1 MIQNHATLSEIRHFL
16 KKELAA
22 VYSAG
27 ETSSLFNMIME
38 HLGYPF
44 PETTLNPDF
53 QPGPEITAQI
63 KEIVPDIHKSRP
75 IQYILG
81 EITFLDLQL
90 QINENALIP
99 RPETEEMVHRIIME
113 NRNKPQRILDLCS
126 GSGCIALTLKNKFPE
141 AMVTGVEKSPGAL
154 DLARQNSKKN
164 QLSVNW
170 IEADLLRPEKIHLG
184 EKFDLIV
191 SNPPYVMEC
200 EKAEMEKNVLDFEPH
215 DALFVEDHDPLV
227 FYKIIGRLSADILA
241 SKGVLW
247 LEINEK
253 FGCQVKETLEE
264 SGFTQIKILK
274 DIHEKERFIEAR
286 K

>member
-1 MIQNHATLSEIRHFL
+1 
-16 KKELAA
+16 
-22 VYSAG
+22 
-27 ETSSLFNMIME
+27 
-38 HLGYPF
+38 
-44 PETTLNPDF
+44 
-53 QPGPEITAQI
+53 
-63 KEIVPDIHKSRP
+63 
-75 IQYILG
+75 
-81 EITFLDLQL
+81 
-90 QINENALIP
+90 
-99 RPETEEMVHRIIME
+99 
-113 NRNKPQRILDLCS
+113 
-126 GSGCIALTLKNKFPE
+126 
-141 AMVTGVEKSPGAL
+141 MVTGVEKSPGAL

-164 QLSVNW
+164 QLSVKW

-227 FYKIIGRLSADILA
+227 FYKIIGRLSSDILA

-264 SGFTQIKILK
+264 TGFTQIKILK